1 MWRRLEQQSK
11 HVHVCVFFV
20 SFWFNNQA
28 INDINSRIRSAN
40 EKKKSMSSWPL
51 VVHDFFDIQV
61 AGSNHTC
68 KLMKKMSHDRSISPY
83 IRGLLASGMRS
94 RRRWI
99 PWPPILL
106 ASDPSS
112 RMPWMEI
119 WRTYIWAAGLGWSK
133 SSKYTWKFFL
143 VNRDLGAL
151 WKNWA
156 PGCQAEEKPSR
167 DYGWIDWIWQ
177 ENGANHWQ
185 KTEVWKIRFFQVV
198 LRYTALIDFSYCYF
212 KIQKSLETCRAKFQ
226 LIRI

>member
-1 MWRRLEQQSK
+1 MYMSIYSLSFLVQQSGHQRYQQSDSLSQREEK
-11 HVHVCVFFV
+11 IDVIL
-20 SFWFNNQA
+20 A
-28 INDINSRIRSAN
+28 TRSA
-40 EKKKSMSSWPL
+40 WFL
-51 VVHDFFDIQV
+51 WYIYIYVQV
-61 AGSNHTC
+61 FY
-68 KLMKKMSHDRSISPY
+68 KLMIKNVSWSVDIAIY

-133 SSKYTWKFFL
+133 SSKSTWKFFL
-143 VNRDLGAL
+143 VNRDLRAL

-198 LRYTALIDFSYCYF
+198 LRYTGLIDFSYCYF